1 MPSNVS
7 VAQFRAWKGCVS
19 DPADSVIQLAI
30 DAAEE
35 AANAYCGRVFSVA
48 SGTSSARL
56 YVPTNDRQNVL
67 TIHDCVSISTIVDD
81 GSALAAS
88 DWQAEPI
95 NGLLA
100 SGDTSP
106 YTQVRLLAGAY
117 WAFDANRATV
127 SVTADWGW
135 TALPDRYTN
144 AVLILTADIVDQR
157 ALQNGVLGFT
167 EYAGI
172 RVRANPMVS
181 SLLRKLRR
189 AEAWGIG

>member
-1 MPSNVS
+1 MPSNIS
-7 VAQFRAWKGCVS
+7 VAQFRAWKGCAT

-35 AANAYCGRVFSVA
+35 AVNAHCGRVFSVA
-48 SGTSSARL
+48 GSASTRL

-67 TIHDCVSISTIVDD
+67 PIHDCTSITTVVDD
-81 GSALAAS
+81 DSTLLAA
-88 DWQAEPI
+88 DFQAEPV

-106 YTQVRLLAGAY
+106 YTQLRLLAGAY

-127 SVTADWGW
+127 SVTATWGW
-135 TALPDRYTN
+135 AALPDAYTN